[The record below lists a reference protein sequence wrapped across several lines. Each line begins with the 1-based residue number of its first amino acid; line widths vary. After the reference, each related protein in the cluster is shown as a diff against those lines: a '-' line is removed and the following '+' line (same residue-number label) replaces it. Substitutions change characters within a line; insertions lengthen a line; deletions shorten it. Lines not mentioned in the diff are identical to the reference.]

1 MVLRTD
7 MHTSMWQT
15 HIYTKDKLVSV
26 PLFRL
31 YSFNLVSF
39 KDHHQHSAGTT
50 DVNVSLSVTV
60 GLFL

>member
-1 MVLRTD
+1 
-7 MHTSMWQT
+7 MWQT

-39 KDHHQHSAGTT
+39 KDHHQHSAGIT